1 MEKMV
6 RNNHVSTCSG
16 KVRTHQKEEMGA
28 FEIFLVFDR
37 SRLRIV
43 LRGIIR

>member
-6 RNNHVSTCSG
+6 RNDRVSTVTCSG
-16 KVRTHQKEEMGA
+16 KVRTHQKKEMDA

-37 SRLRIV
+37 SRLNE
-43 LRGIIR
+43 L